1 MAKPTGAA
9 AHPANKNRAMRQK
22 ALRESLE
29 AGGHIQH
36 VLDICKD
43 LDDLTIEMD
52 STAVQRKRAVIDTKL
67 KIIGKY
73 LPDTKSVE
81 LSNKDGEAFKT
92 DNKWVVEFINAE
104 PQE

>member
-1 MAKPTGAA
+1 MKKGESR
-9 AHPANKNRAMRQK
+9 ANANRAIRQE

-36 VLDICKD
+36 VLDICND
-43 LDDLTIEMD
+43 LDDLAIEMD

-67 KIIGKY
+67 KLIGKY

-81 LSNKDGEAFKT
+81 LSNKEGESFKT
-92 DNKWVVEFINAE
+92 DSKWTVEFINATPE
-104 PQE
+104 D